1 MNIAPVARSPATTA
15 SRTGPD
21 TTILTTEQLKKK
33 LPNQHTSLH
42 AIINLNSLT
51 DLCELSK
58 LHQNNLYALTGLNM
72 RKNQAQQINSQCHA
86 GGTL

>member
-1 MNIAPVARSPATTA
+1 MKIAPVAQSPATTA

-21 TTILTTEQLKKK
+21 TTILTTEQLKK

-42 AIINLNSLT
+42 AIINLHSLT

-58 LHQNNLYALTGLNM
+58 LHQNNLYALTGLNT
-72 RKNQAQQINSQCHA
+72 RKNQAQQINSQCRA